1 MLKKIIIIV
10 IIAAIVVG
18 AGIWF
23 LTRTPAEFT
32 PSYYIPGDYFVTN
45 IQDSHSLLKTTIVLA
60 LARGDREEFLAEHNH
75 IMRDVIIF
83 VLRDKTE
90 EELRSPD
97 IQDKLR
103 EEITAKLSEKLGIDY
118 ITTIYFN
125 DFILQ

>member
-10 IIAAIVVG
+10 IIVAIVAG
-18 AGIWF
+18 AGIWL

-32 PSYYIPGDYFVTN
+32 PSYYVPGDYFVTN
-45 IQDSHSLLKTTIVLA
+45 IKDSHSLLKTTIVLA
-60 LARGDREEFLAEHNH
+60 LARSDREELLAEHNH
-75 IMRDVIIF
+75 IIRDVIIF
-83 VLRDKTE
+83 ALRDKTE

-103 EEITAKLSEKLGIDY
+103 EEITAKLSKKLDIDY